1 MGKRC
6 VCYDP
11 WDPPFLGRATVE
23 VLGCTQGTILQAPPG
38 VPRASRPAPGGL
50 SEGARTATRG
60 VPYHLRWAFPISVSY
75 F

>member
-38 VPRASRPAPGGL
+38 VPRASRPRGVSRKAPGRL
-50 SEGARTATRG
+50 PAESLT
-60 VPYHLRWAFPISVSY
+60 I
-75 F
+75 